1 MLTGRDICQKPVFE
15 KGLKKKGKKRKKEKK
30 KEIGEGEDLVSKS
43 QEKGQH
49 LYLKLVLMAELP
61 LILLLCIAK
70 LNWTS

>member
-15 KGLKKKGKKRKKEKK
+15 KGLKKRVKKGKNKKKE
-30 KEIGEGEDLVSKS
+30 EIGEGEDLVSKS

-49 LYLKLVLMAELP
+49 LDLKLVLMAELP